1 MSKRKNNPEQKE
13 VPRNT
18 IPTALKK
25 YKYPFLADGCIGR
38 RNMEIQRAM
47 LEEEEK

>member
-1 MSKRKNNPEQKE
+1 MERDKRKPERQQ

-18 IPTALKK
+18 IPVALKK

-38 RNMEIQRAM
+38 RNTEVQMAA

>member
-1 MSKRKNNPEQKE
+1 MSKKNNNQEKRE

-18 IPTALKK
+18 IPVALKK
-25 YKYPFLADGCIGR
+25 YKYPFLADGCIGQS
-38 RNMEIQRAM
+38 NWEMQMKA

>member
-1 MSKRKNNPEQKE
+1 MTKMKNPEKRE

-18 IPTALKK
+18 IPVALKK

-38 RNMEIQRAM
+38 RNWEAQMAA